1 MTSPQHP
8 PTAGGTTPPPGCPA
22 HAGAVPLSGPR
33 FQTEPA
39 ELYREMRRDHGA
51 LAPVTL
57 AGDVPAWLALGYREL
72 HQIYSDPVL
81 FSRDSRHWRLW
92 DTIPA
97 DWPLRPMVDHS
108 FDSVLWTTGERH
120 SQRIAMTE
128 NALEGV
134 DSFELRR
141 TAEEIADRL
150 IDAFCGQGEAE
161 LISQYATLLPALTLV
176 RACGYQDD
184 EGPGLAH
191 SINEFLNGTEE
202 SLKAF
207 RHFHAATYALV
218 DARQQAASADI
229 ASRMLAHGG
238 YGREEIVQDLAV
250 IIVSGQQPTADWI
263 GNSLRLMLTD
273 DRFAASLTGGRHS
286 VNEAMNEV
294 LWEDAPLQNSVARF
308 ATRDVQLGGQHIRAG
323 DMVIMGIA
331 SAHHDPQIRT
341 GGTSFTGGNN
351 ANFAFGHG
359 EHRCPYP
366 AQEIGET
373 IARTGIEVLLDRLP
387 DVELSIP
394 EAALV
399 WRPSV
404 WMRGLTALPVRF
416 TPAPAARSFR

>member
-1 MTSPQHP
+1 
-8 PTAGGTTPPPGCPA
+8 
-22 HAGAVPLSGPR
+22 
-33 FQTEPA
+33 
-39 ELYREMRRDHGA
+39 
-51 LAPVTL
+51 
-57 AGDVPAWLALGYREL
+57 
-72 HQIYSDPVL
+72 
-81 FSRDSRHWRLW
+81 
-92 DTIPA
+92 
-97 DWPLRPMVDHS
+97 
-108 FDSVLWTTGERH
+108 
-120 SQRIAMTE
+120 MTE

-150 IDAFCGQGEAE
+150 IDTFCGQGEAE

-416 TPAPAARSFR
+416 TPAPAARSLR

>member
-1 MTSPQHP
+1 M
-8 PTAGGTTPPPGCPA
+8 
-22 HAGAVPLSGPR
+22 SGPR

-150 IDAFCGQGEAE
+150 IDTFCGQGEAE

-394 EAALV
+394 QAALV

-416 TPAPAARSFR
+416 TPAPAARSLR

>member
-1 MTSPQHP
+1 M
-8 PTAGGTTPPPGCPA
+8 
-22 HAGAVPLSGPR
+22 SGPR

-81 FSRDSRHWRLW
+81 FSRDSRHWRQW

-134 DSFELRR
+134 DNFELRR

-150 IDAFCGQGEAE
+150 IDTFCGQGEAE

>member
-1 MTSPQHP
+1 M
-8 PTAGGTTPPPGCPA
+8 
-22 HAGAVPLSGPR
+22 SGPR

-97 DWPLRPMVDHS
+97 NWPLRPMVDHS

-134 DSFELRR
+134 DGFELRR

-359 EHRCPYP
+359 DHRCPYP

-416 TPAPAARSFR
+416 TPAPAARSIR

>member
-1 MTSPQHP
+1 M
-8 PTAGGTTPPPGCPA
+8 
-22 HAGAVPLSGPR
+22 SGPR

-134 DSFELRR
+134 DGFELRR

-359 EHRCPYP
+359 DHRCPYP

-416 TPAPAARSFR
+416 TPAPAARSIR